1 MEIQSGG
8 WKSSETIVRQIFLGL
23 LPAQILSVAT
33 ASLSSLINGYI
44 IGNWLPAIA
53 MVVLGFVGPVTSIFG
68 AVATVFAGGA
78 RVLCGRYIG
87 RNDRG
92 SINALFTAV
101 VTVTVFAGVI
111 LSVVLYCRP
120 YKIATL
126 LGAKILAA
134 RYTATYLRA
143 LSYGVI
149 PTLLVPA
156 LMVFLQLVGY
166 ANYALLSAVVLAG
179 SNIVFS
185 LVSVHVFHGGVYGI
199 GCAVSLSQWVAM
211 FFLFA
216 RFRKRDSGIVYKIKT
231 LRFKNILN
239 VVVLGSPA
247 ALASV
252 LYSVRN
258 VFINTTAMSFGG
270 VDAVAAVG
278 VSNSVMGLFD
288 AVNVGV
294 GAAALIMASIYVGEK
309 DADAMKRLMRCV
321 VKYGGVLALVKL
333 LILAVGGDWIGRMFG
348 ATGQALHES
357 YRLMVFQGI
366 NMPFNILLMAIVSPY
381 QALGR
386 VKFVN
391 VMYIFSA
398 FGIPVACCFVLG
410 SYIGTTGVWLCYLVA
425 EVTTLL
431 GIGLFCWVKNRHFP
445 RSLDDWL
452 WLDDD
457 FEKGECRML
466 SVKTMSEVLTVSAEL
481 VGFCLENGVDARRAK
496 LCGLCM
502 EEMAGNIVLHGF
514 TKKKRGEPV
523 IDMSVACEDGGD
535 VVLRLRDNCP
545 PFDPGTR
552 FGAVD
557 PDDPCKNIGIRMVA
571 KLAAEMDYQ
580 SSFGMNVLTIRM

>member
-1 MEIQSGG
+1 MEHQSES

-53 MVVLGFVGPVTSIFG
+53 MVVLGFVGPLTSFFG

-101 VTVTVFAGVI
+101 VTVTVFAGII

-126 LGAKILAA
+126 L
-134 RYTATYLRA
+134 
-143 LSYGVI
+143 
-149 PTLLVPA
+149 VPA
-156 LMVFLQLVGY
+156 LMVFLQMVGY

-179 SNIVFS
+179 CNIVFS
-185 LVSVHVFHGGVYGI
+185 LLSVHVFHGGVYGI

-216 RFRKRDSGIVYKIKT
+216 RFRQNDAGVVYKIKT
-231 LRFKNILN
+231 LRVKNVLN

-247 ALASV
+247 ALATM
-252 LYSVRN
+252 LYSLRN
-258 VFINTTAMSFGG
+258 IFINTTAMSFGG
-270 VDAVAAVG
+270 VEAVAAVG

-309 DADAMKRLMRCV
+309 NADAMKRLMRCV
-321 VKYGGVLALVKL
+321 VKYGGLLALIKL
-333 LILAVGGDWIGRMFG
+333 LILAIGGDWIGRMFG
-348 ATGQALHES
+348 ATGKALHES

-391 VMYIFSA
+391 IMYIFSA
-398 FGIPVACCFVLG
+398 FGISVSLLRAVSSWALTSAPPACGCAIL
-410 SYIGTTGVWLCYLVA
+410 W
-425 EVTTLL
+425 
-431 GIGLFCWVKNRHFP
+431 R
-445 RSLDDWL
+445 RSRP
-452 WLDDD
+452 
-457 FEKGECRML
+457 C
-466 SVKTMSEVLTVSAEL
+466 SVSACSAGSKPAASPAASTIGSGSMMTL
-481 VGFCLENGVDARRAK
+481 KRVRAG
-496 LCGLCM
+496 CS
-502 EEMAGNIVLHGF
+502 
-514 TKKKRGEPV
+514 P
-523 IDMSVACEDGGD
+523 S
-535 VVLRLRDNCP
+535 
-545 PFDPGTR
+545 
-552 FGAVD
+552 
-557 PDDPCKNIGIRMVA
+557 GI
-571 KLAAEMDYQ
+571 
-580 SSFGMNVLTIRM
+580 